1 MDWLYWVYLRP
12 EKCKIREMMKNPNQ
26 PSGTLFYP
34 VAQSNRE
41 FGGTILGLVI
51 GLAIGLGLAL
61 AVAFY
66 ISKTPPQERPGVKAP
81 NLPLS
86 IKPAAPAEAV
96 VNEEEKPATQID
108 LNKPLQGKSPA
119 VPSSSTDPIADI
131 ATGKSAA
138 DAAASAKT
146 DAKTEVVFFVQTGAF
161 ASQSE
166 ADAQKAS
173 LAMQGMQ
180 SQISEGLIDGKS
192 VWRVRIGPFANVDDS
207 GIVRSKLTGMGIK
220 PAVIKVNKS

>member
-1 MDWLYWVYLRP
+1 MKKANRP
-12 EKCKIREMMKNPNQ
+12 TGFRSI
-26 PSGTLFYP
+26 SI
-34 VAQSNRE
+34 AQADRE

-51 GLAIGLGLAL
+51 GLAIGLSLAL

-66 ISKTPPQERPGVKAP
+66 ISKKPPQERPGVKAP

-86 IKPAAPAEAV
+86 IKPAAPEEAV

-108 LNKPLQGKSPA
+108 LNKPLQGRSPA
-119 VPSSSTDPIADI
+119 IPSSSTDPIADI

-138 DAAASAKT
+138 DAASGPKA

-166 ADAQKAS
+166 ADSQKAS

-180 SQISEGLIDGKS
+180 SQISEGLVDGKS

-220 PAVIKVNKS
+220 PAVIKVNK

>member
-1 MDWLYWVYLRP
+1 MDWLYWVYRHP
-12 EKCKIREMMKNPNQ
+12 EKCKIREMMNKTNQ
-26 PSGTLFYP
+26 AAGFPFHP
-34 VAQSNRE
+34 IAHSNRE

-51 GLAIGLGLAL
+51 GLVIGLGLAL

-96 VNEEEKPATQID
+96 AIEEEKPATQID

-119 VPSSSTDPIADI
+119 VPSISADPIADI
-131 ATGKSAA
+131 ATGKAAA
-138 DAAASAKT
+138 DNAANAKS

-180 SQISEGLIDGKS
+180 SQISEGLVDGKA

-220 PAVIKVNKS
+220 PAVIKVNK

>member
-1 MDWLYWVYLRP
+1 
-12 EKCKIREMMKNPNQ
+12 MKKTSQ
-26 PSGTLFYP
+26 PIGSPTYP
-34 VAQSNRE
+34 VAQSDRE

-51 GLAIGLGLAL
+51 GLVIGLSLAL
-61 AVAFY
+61 AVAYY

-86 IKPAAPAEAV
+86 IKPAAPTETV
-96 VNEEEKPATQID
+96 VSEEEKPATQID

-119 VPSSSTDPIADI
+119 VPSSSADPIADI
-131 ATGKSAA
+131 ATGKTTA
-138 DAAASAKT
+138 DAKADTKT
-146 DAKTEVVFFVQTGAF
+146 DVVFFVQTGAF

-220 PAVIKVNKS
+220 PAVIKVNK

>member
-1 MDWLYWVYLRP
+1 
-12 EKCKIREMMKNPNQ
+12 MMKKANR
-26 PSGTLFYP
+26 PSVLP
-34 VAQSNRE
+34 APLIAQSDRE

-51 GLAIGLGLAL
+51 GLAIGLSLAL
-61 AVAFY
+61 AVAYY

-86 IKPAAPAEAV
+86 IKPAAPVEAV
-96 VNEEEKPATQID
+96 VSEEEKPATQID

-119 VPSSSTDPIADI
+119 VPSSADPIADI
-131 ATGKSAA
+131 ATGKAAA
-138 DAAASAKT
+138 DAATSAKA
-146 DAKTEVVFFVQTGAF
+146 DVVFFVQTGAF

-207 GIVRSKLTGMGIK
+207 GIVRSKLNGMGIK
-220 PAVIKVNKS
+220 PAVIKVNK

>member
-1 MDWLYWVYLRP
+1 
-12 EKCKIREMMKNPNQ
+12 MMKKANQ
-26 PSGTLFYP
+26 PSPLPIQLIT
-34 VAQSNRE
+34 QSDRE

-51 GLAIGLGLAL
+51 GLAIGLSLAL

-66 ISKTPPQERPGVKAP
+66 ISKKPPQERPGVKAP

-86 IKPAAPAEAV
+86 IKPAAPADAV
-96 VNEEEKPATQID
+96 ANEEEKPATQID

-119 VPSSSTDPIADI
+119 LPSSSADPIADI

-138 DAAASAKT
+138 DAATSVKA

-192 VWRVRIGPFANVDDS
+192 VWRVRVGPFANIDDS

-220 PAVIKVNKS
+220 PAVIKVNK

>member
-1 MDWLYWVYLRP
+1 
-12 EKCKIREMMKNPNQ
+12 
-26 PSGTLFYP
+26 
-34 VAQSNRE
+34 
-41 FGGTILGLVI
+41 VI
-51 GLAIGLGLAL
+51 GLAIGLSLAL

-66 ISKTPPQERPGVKAP
+66 ISKKPPQERPGVKAP

-86 IKPAAPAEAV
+86 IKPAAPEEAV

-108 LNKPLQGKSPA
+108 LNKPLQGRSPA
-119 VPSSSTDPIADI
+119 IPSSSTDPIADI

-138 DAAASAKT
+138 DAASGPKA

-166 ADAQKAS
+166 ADSQKAS

-180 SQISEGLIDGKS
+180 SQISEGLVDGKS

-220 PAVIKVNKS
+220 PAVIKVNK

>member
-1 MDWLYWVYLRP
+1 MKKANRP
-12 EKCKIREMMKNPNQ
+12 TGFRSI
-26 PSGTLFYP
+26 SI
-34 VAQSNRE
+34 AQADRE

-51 GLAIGLGLAL
+51 GLAIGLSLAL

-66 ISKTPPQERPGVKAP
+66 ISKKPPQERPGVKAP

-86 IKPAAPAEAV
+86 IKPAAPEEAV

-108 LNKPLQGKSPA
+108 LNKPLQGRSPA
-119 VPSSSTDPIADI
+119 IPSSSTDPIADI

-138 DAAASAKT
+138 DAASGPKA

-166 ADAQKAS
+166 ADSQKAS

-180 SQISEGLIDGKS
+180 SQISEGLVDGKS

-220 PAVIKVNKS
+220 PAVIKVNKT

>member
-1 MDWLYWVYLRP
+1 
-12 EKCKIREMMKNPNQ
+12 MMKKANRSSALPMQ
-26 PSGTLFYP
+26 RI
-34 VAQSNRE
+34 AQSDRE

-51 GLAIGLGLAL
+51 GLVIGLSLAL
-61 AVAFY
+61 AVAYY
-66 ISKTPPQERPGVKAP
+66 IYKTPPQERPGVKAP

-119 VPSSSTDPIADI
+119 IPSGSADPIADI
-131 ATGKSAA
+131 ATGKAAA

-146 DAKTEVVFFVQTGAF
+146 DVVFFVQTGAF

-220 PAVIKVNKS
+220 PAVIKVNKQ

>member
-1 MDWLYWVYLRP
+1 
-12 EKCKIREMMKNPNQ
+12 MKKANRSSALPMQ
-26 PSGTLFYP
+26 RI
-34 VAQSNRE
+34 AQSDRE

-51 GLAIGLGLAL
+51 GLVIGLSLAL
-61 AVAFY
+61 AVAYY
-66 ISKTPPQERPGVKAP
+66 IYKTPPQERPGVKAP

-119 VPSSSTDPIADI
+119 IPSGSADPIADI
-131 ATGKSAA
+131 ATGKAAA

-146 DAKTEVVFFVQTGAF
+146 DVVFFVQTGAF

-220 PAVIKVNKS
+220 PAVIKVNK

>member
-1 MDWLYWVYLRP
+1 
-12 EKCKIREMMKNPNQ
+12 MMKKASRSSATPIQ
-26 PSGTLFYP
+26 LI
-34 VAQSNRE
+34 AQSDGE

-51 GLAIGLGLAL
+51 GLAIGLSLAL

-66 ISKTPPQERPGVKAP
+66 ISKTPPQERTGVKAP

-86 IKPAAPAEAV
+86 IKPAVPADTEIS
-96 VNEEEKPATQID
+96 EEEKPATQID

-119 VPSSSTDPIADI
+119 VPSGSADPIADI
-131 ATGKSAA
+131 AAGKSAA
-138 DAAASAKT
+138 DAATSAKA
-146 DAKTEVVFFVQTGAF
+146 DAKAEVVFFVQTGAF

-220 PAVIKVNKS
+220 PAVIKVNQ

>member
-1 MDWLYWVYLRP
+1 
-12 EKCKIREMMKNPNQ
+12 MKKTPNQ
-26 PSGTLFYP
+26 PIGFP
-34 VAQSNRE
+34 FHPIAQSDRE

-51 GLAIGLGLAL
+51 GLAIGLSLAL

-86 IKPAAPAEAV
+86 IKPTAPAEAV
-96 VNEEEKPATQID
+96 DNEEEKPATQID

-119 VPSSSTDPIADI
+119 VPSIGADPIADI

-146 DAKTEVVFFVQTGAF
+146 EVIFFVQTGAF

-180 SQISEGLIDGKS
+180 SQISEGLVDGKA

-220 PAVIKVNKS
+220 PAVIKVNK

>member
-1 MDWLYWVYLRP
+1 
-12 EKCKIREMMKNPNQ
+12 MMKKTSQPAGPPVHPN
-26 PSGTLFYP
+26 
-34 VAQSNRE
+34 AQGDRE

-51 GLAIGLGLAL
+51 GLVIGLSLAL
-61 AVAFY
+61 AVAYY

-86 IKPAAPAEAV
+86 IKPAAPTEAV
-96 VNEEEKPATQID
+96 VSEEEKPATQID

-119 VPSSSTDPIADI
+119 IPSISADPIADI
-131 ATGKSAA
+131 ATGKAAA

-146 DAKTEVVFFVQTGAF
+146 DVLFFVQTGAF
-161 ASQSE
+161 ATQSE

-180 SQISEGLIDGKS
+180 SQISEGLVDGKA

-220 PAVIKVNKS
+220 PAVIKVNK